1 MARADSASASAHSDS
16 IKGLAQA
23 VARPAYRRLLTAEP
37 FLRRT
42 VPVLIVAFLVTLG
55 IAAVVDIRERLR
67 QTILKSADELDLA
80 ATIMAERMERL
91 ALTESGEPV
100 VRAFRAFER
109 IDWPRATMGGRLVL
123 LTDASNT
130 IISTQPALNGYIGR
144 KLNEAI
150 GRDATVAPMPIIP
163 GVSEITLS
171 DGSAI
176 LLARRNLG
184 TPLGQLAIT
193 QRRAVV
199 LGEWRAD
206 TTLAVTLFSAT
217 GFVVL
222 MLGFAFLWQSRLMR
236 ETASIEDTVRSRIDT
251 ALNCGRCGLWDWD
264 LASGRVFW
272 SQSMFDILGLPPSH
286 KLLSFGEISGLVH
299 PDDVQ
304 LYELAGELAD
314 SGNSCIDRM
323 FRMRHA
329 SGNWVWLRTRCELVR
344 NPGEPHPHLIGI
356 AVDITEQKRLAE
368 ESATAEMRL
377 SDAIE
382 AISEAFV
389 VWDADNRLV
398 LCNSKF
404 QSLHRLSD
412 EAVAPGTP
420 YEDISAAGSK
430 PIVRMQ
436 LSAEGRAVPGARTFE
451 AQLEDGRWLQI
462 SERRTKDGGFV
473 SVGTNIT
480 ELKRHEERLLDS
492 EKRLKATVVDLRTSQ
507 QALERQTEQLAY
519 LAERYAEQKDRAEEA
534 NQAKSAFLANMSH
547 ELRTPLNAII
557 GFSEMMESGMF
568 GPLGDA
574 KYLEYCRDIS
584 DSGRYLLDV
593 INDILDMSKIEAG
606 RISLEYE
613 TIELDSFLPDSM
625 RMFATRVD
633 GKQLTINSEI
643 EPSIRLAADR
653 RMIKQII
660 INLLSN
666 AVKFTPEHGR
676 ITVRA
681 RMVSNYVNIA
691 IEDTGIGIPRE
702 ALKNLGKPF
711 EQVESQLTKRYR
723 GSGLGL
729 AIAKSLTELH
739 GGAMRIRS
747 TLGTGTIVL
756 VRLPAD
762 AAPSMME
769 DELAPRE
776 AVA

>member
-1 MARADSASASAHSDS
+1 MARAESASASAHSDS

-37 FLRRT
+37 FLRRA
-42 VPVLIVAFLVTLG
+42 VPVLIVAFLATLG

-67 QTILKSADELDLA
+67 QAIAKSADELDLVA
-80 ATIMAERMERL
+80 SVMAERMERM
-91 ALTESGEPV
+91 AANESGDPV
-100 VRAFRAFER
+100 VRGFRAFER
-109 IDWPRATMGGRLVL
+109 IDWPRATAAGRMVL
-123 LTDASNT
+123 LTDASST
-130 IISTQPALNGYIGR
+130 IIATQPALNGYIGR

-150 GRDATVAPMPIIP
+150 GRDPRVPDVMSQP
-163 GVSEITLS
+163 GVSELTLA
-171 DGSAI
+171 DGTIA
-176 LLARRNLG
+176 LLALRNLKH
-184 TPLGQLAIT
+184 PLGQLAVT
-193 QRRAVV
+193 QRRSVV

-206 TTLAVTLFSAT
+206 TTLAITLFSAT

-251 ALNCGRCGLWDWD
+251 ALNSGRCGLWDWD

-272 SQSMFDILGLPPSH
+272 SQSMFDILGLPPH
-286 KLLSFGEISGLVH
+286 NKLLGFGEISGFVH

-304 LYELAGELAD
+304 LYELATQLAD
-314 SGNSCIDRM
+314 ASSSSIDSV

-329 SGNWVWLRTRCELVR
+329 SGNWVWLRARCELVR
-344 NPGEPHPHLIGI
+344 QAGEPHAHLIGI

-404 QSLHRLSD
+404 QSLHGLTD
-412 EAVAPGTP
+412 EAVASGTP

-436 LSAEGRAVPGARTFE
+436 LSSEGRAVPGARTFE

-480 ELKRHEERLLDS
+480 ELKRHEEKLIES
-492 EKRLKATVVDLRTSQ
+492 EKRLKATVVDLRSSQ

-534 NQAKSAFLANMSH
+534 NQAKSSFLANMSH

-568 GPLGDA
+568 GPLGDV
-574 KYLEYCRDIS
+574 KYLEYCRDIGE
-584 DSGRYLLDV
+584 SGRYLLDV

-606 RISLEYE
+606 RTTLEFE
-613 TIELDSFLPDSM
+613 TFELDSFLADIM
-625 RMFATRVD
+625 RLVAARVD
-633 GKQLTINSEI
+633 EKQLTVKSEI
-643 EPSIRLAADR
+643 EPAIRLRADR
-653 RMIKQII
+653 RTVKQIV

-666 AVKFTPEHGR
+666 AVKFTPDGGR

-681 RMVSNYVNIA
+681 RIVNTHVNLA
-691 IEDTGIGIPRE
+691 IEDSGIGIPKE

-711 EQVESQLTKRYR
+711 EQVESQLTKTHR

-747 TLGTGTIVL
+747 SLGVGTIVM
-756 VRLPAD
+756 VRLPVD
-762 AAPSMME
+762 AALATSPAE
-769 DELAPRE
+769 ELSKAC
-776 AVA
+776 

>member
-1 MARADSASASAHSDS
+1 MARAESASASAHSDS

-37 FLRRT
+37 FLRRA
-42 VPVLIVAFLVTLG
+42 VPVLIVAFLITLG

-67 QTILKSADELDLA
+67 QAIFKSADELDLA
-80 ATIMAERMERL
+80 ATIMVERMERL
-91 ALTESGEPV
+91 AFNESGEPV

-109 IDWPRATMGGRLVL
+109 IDWPSATMGGRLVL

-130 IISTQPALNGYIGR
+130 IIATQPALNGYIGR

-150 GRDATVAPMPIIP
+150 GRDATVTPTAIIP
-163 GVSEITLS
+163 GVSELTLT

-176 LLARRNLG
+176 LLARRNLNS
-184 TPLGQLAIT
+184 PLGQLAIT

-199 LGEWRAD
+199 LAEWRAD
-206 TTLAVTLFSAT
+206 TALAVTLFSAT

-304 LYELAGELAD
+304 LYELAAQLAD

-329 SGNWVWLRTRCELVR
+329 TGAWIWLRTRCELVR
-344 NPGEPHPHLIGI
+344 NEGEPHPHLIGI

-368 ESATAEMRL
+368 QSATAEMRL

-404 QSLHRLSD
+404 QSLHGLTD
-412 EAVAPGTP
+412 QAVAPGTP

-480 ELKRHEERLLDS
+480 ELKRHEEKLLDS
-492 EKRLKATVVDLRTSQ
+492 EKRLKATVVDLRSSQ
-507 QALERQTEQLAY
+507 QTLERQTEQLAY

-557 GFSEMMESGMF
+557 GFSEMMESGTF

-584 DSGRYLLDV
+584 GSGRYLLDV

-613 TIELDSFLPDSM
+613 TIELDSFLADTM
-625 RMFATRVD
+625 RMFATRVNE
-633 GKQLTINSEI
+633 KQLAVSAEI
-643 EPSIRLAADR
+643 EPSIRLRADR
-653 RMIKQII
+653 RMIKQIM
-660 INLLSN
+660 INLVSN
-666 AVKFTPEHGR
+666 AVKFTPEGRR

-681 RMVSNYVNIA
+681 RMVNAHVNIA
-691 IEDTGIGIPRE
+691 IEDTGIGIPKE
-702 ALKNLGKPF
+702 ALKNLGRPF
-711 EQVESQLTKRYR
+711 EQVESQLTKSHG

-729 AIAKSLTELH
+729 AIAKSLAELH

-747 TLGTGTIVL
+747 TLGVGTIVL
-756 VRLPAD
+756 VRLPVDTASVSND
-762 AAPSMME
+762 
-769 DELAPRE
+769 DERTYE

>member
-1 MARADSASASAHSDS
+1 
-16 IKGLAQA
+16 
-23 VARPAYRRLLTAEP
+23 
-37 FLRRT
+37 
-42 VPVLIVAFLVTLG
+42 
-55 IAAVVDIRERLR
+55 
-67 QTILKSADELDLA
+67 
-80 ATIMAERMERL
+80 
-91 ALTESGEPV
+91 
-100 VRAFRAFER
+100 
-109 IDWPRATMGGRLVL
+109 
-123 LTDASNT
+123 
-130 IISTQPALNGYIGR
+130 
-144 KLNEAI
+144 
-150 GRDATVAPMPIIP
+150 
-163 GVSEITLS
+163 
-171 DGSAI
+171 
-176 LLARRNLG
+176 
-184 TPLGQLAIT
+184 
-193 QRRAVV
+193 
-199 LGEWRAD
+199 
-206 TTLAVTLFSAT
+206 
-217 GFVVL
+217 
-222 MLGFAFLWQSRLMR
+222 
-236 ETASIEDTVRSRIDT
+236 
-251 ALNCGRCGLWDWD
+251 
-264 LASGRVFW
+264 
-272 SQSMFDILGLPPSH
+272 
-286 KLLSFGEISGLVH
+286 
-299 PDDVQ
+299 
-304 LYELAGELAD
+304 
-314 SGNSCIDRM
+314 
-323 FRMRHA
+323 MRHA

-344 NPGEPHPHLIGI
+344 NAGEPHPHLIGI

-404 QSLHRLSD
+404 QSLHGLSD

-480 ELKRHEERLLDS
+480 ELKRHQEKLLDS
-492 EKRLKATVVDLRTSQ
+492 EKRLKATVVDLRSSQ

-557 GFSEMMESGMF
+557 GFSEMMESGIF

-613 TIELDSFLPDSM
+613 TIELDSFLPDTM
-625 RMFATRVD
+625 RMVATRANE
-633 GKQLTINSEI
+633 KRLAIKAEI
-643 EPSIRLAADR
+643 EPSIRLRADR
-653 RMIKQII
+653 RMIKQIM

-666 AVKFTPEHGR
+666 AVKFTPDHGR
-676 ITVRA
+676 ITLRA
-681 RMVSNYVNIA
+681 RMVNGHVNIA
-691 IEDTGIGIPRE
+691 IEDSGIGIPKE

-711 EQVESQLTKRYR
+711 EQVESQLTKRYG

-756 VRLPAD
+756 VRLPVEAS
-762 AAPSMME
+762 PSMME
-769 DELAPRE
+769 DEPMPRE

>member
-1 MARADSASASAHSDS
+1 MARAESASASAHSDS

-37 FLRRT
+37 FLRRA
-42 VPVLIVAFLVTLG
+42 VPVLIVAFLITLG

-67 QTILKSADELDLA
+67 QAIVKSADELDLA
-80 ATIMAERMERL
+80 ATIMVERMERL
-91 ALTESGEPV
+91 ALNESGEPV

-109 IDWPRATMGGRLVL
+109 IDWPSATMGGRLVL

-130 IISTQPALNGYIGR
+130 IIATQPALNGYIGR

-150 GRDATVAPMPIIP
+150 GRDATITPTLIIP
-163 GVSEITLS
+163 GVSELTLT
-171 DGSAI
+171 DGSTI
-176 LLARRNLG
+176 LLARRNLNS
-184 TPLGQLAIT
+184 PLGQLAMM

-206 TTLAVTLFSAT
+206 TALAVTLFSAT

-304 LYELAGELAD
+304 LYELAAQLAD

-329 SGNWVWLRTRCELVR
+329 SGAWIWLRARCELVR

-404 QSLHRLSD
+404 QSLHGLTD

-480 ELKRHEERLLDS
+480 ELKRHEEKLLDS
-492 EKRLKATVVDLRTSQ
+492 EKRLKATVVDLRSSQ
-507 QALERQTEQLAY
+507 QTLERQTEQLAY
-519 LAERYAEQKDRAEEA
+519 LAERYSEQKDRAEEA

-557 GFSEMMESGMF
+557 GFSEMMESGTF
-568 GPLGDA
+568 GPLGDV

-613 TIELDSFLPDSM
+613 TIELDSFLADTM
-625 RMFATRVD
+625 RMFATRVNE
-633 GKQLTINSEI
+633 KQLAVSAEI
-643 EPSIRLAADR
+643 EPSIRLRADR
-653 RMIKQII
+653 RMIKQIM
-660 INLLSN
+660 INLVSN
-666 AVKFTPEHGR
+666 AVKFTPEGRR

-681 RMVSNYVNIA
+681 RMVNAHVNIA
-691 IEDTGIGIPRE
+691 IEDTGIGIPKD

-711 EQVESQLTKRYR
+711 EQVESQLTKRHG

-747 TLGTGTIVL
+747 TLGVGTIVL
-756 VRLPAD
+756 VRLPVDTAT
-762 AAPSMME
+762 ASNE
-769 DELAPRE
+769 HERTYE